1 LTVASVP
8 ELNLL
13 LSDVGPT
20 GEVNFLFTNDQL
32 PGPMLIWAV
41 DESELSKKDDEPALL
56 PVDSELE
63 LAEEDEEPALL

>member
-32 PGPMLIWAV
+32 PGPML
-41 DESELSKKDDEPALL
+41 L

>member
-1 LTVASVP
+1 M
-8 ELNLL
+8 LL
-13 LSDVGPT
+13 W
-20 GEVNFLFTNDQL
+20 E
-32 PGPMLIWAV
+32 V